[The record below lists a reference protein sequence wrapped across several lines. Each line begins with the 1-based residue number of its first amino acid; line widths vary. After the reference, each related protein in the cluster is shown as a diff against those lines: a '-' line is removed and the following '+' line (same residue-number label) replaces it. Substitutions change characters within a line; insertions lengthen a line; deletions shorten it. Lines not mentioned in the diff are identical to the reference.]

1 MSHEADLKSHD
12 PSSTFRL
19 FLLATRRGDHTI
31 LNCACMQTLNG
42 RSRGLHLARVQS
54 LYLPP
59 TTSPR
64 VQYISKRRR
73 WWWRRRRPRWWW
85 LVEGQMRAGGR
96 TRPPLTYPRADKP
109 FLRTDTAPVYTLGPR
124 FIRETNSRVR
134 NGVRKFSSSSP
145 FAPLFRLCV
154 CVYVSASLLI
164 EFKNNEHIPSKLF
177 AFQSRILSRIFFFF
191 SFFFFPIDRR
201 RTRS

>member
-1 MSHEADLKSHD
+1 MHGIHHPILLEDIEERLYRAPMSHEADLKSHD

-42 RSRGLHLARVQS
+42 RSRGLHLARVQP

-145 FAPLFRLCV
+145 FAPLFRSACV
-154 CVYVSASLLI
+154 CVCVCR
-164 EFKNNEHIPSKLF
+164 P
-177 AFQSRILSRIFFFF
+177 AF
-191 SFFFFPIDRR
+191 
-201 RTRS
+201 